1 MKEFYYLIIL
11 FSILLSLNCSTKK
24 NVEDENLF
32 FIQDNPYQILGI
44 APWSNYKKIEKKY
57 KFLKNKYKN
66 NIKKTIKINNAYKK
80 LKARYEKGNLNTFLS
95 ITLRTFMDIISLII
109 CYYIYKIILH
119 LFQSFTK
126 FCFKFV
132 FFHILFFIII
142 DNFASYVF
150 FSFYSELFISFIFG
164 TTIYVIMYIIGY
176 YMGNPSIDWSD
187 EELDFIRNYLD

>member
-1 MKEFYYLIIL
+1 LKEFYYLIIL

-66 NIKKTIKINNAYKK
+66 NIKKTIKIKNAYKK

>member
-66 NIKKTIKINNAYKK
+66 NIKKTIKIKNAYKK

-164 TTIYVIMYIIGY
+164 TIIYAIMYIIGY
-176 YMGNPSIDWSD
+176 YMGNPSVDWSD

>member
-66 NIKKTIKINNAYKK
+66 NIKKTIKIKNAYKK

>member
-1 MKEFYYLIIL
+1 LKEFYYLIIL

>member
-66 NIKKTIKINNAYKK
+66 NIKKTIKIKNAYKK

-109 CYYIYKIILH
+109 CYYIYKIILY

>member
-66 NIKKTIKINNAYKK
+66 NIKKTIKIKNAYKK

-95 ITLRTFMDIISLII
+95 ITLRSFMDIISLII
-109 CYYIYKIILH
+109 CYYIYKMILH

-164 TTIYVIMYIIGY
+164 TIIYAIMYIIGY

>member
-1 MKEFYYLIIL
+1 MKNFYYLIIL

-66 NIKKTIKINNAYKK
+66 NIKKTIKIKKAYKK

-164 TTIYVIMYIIGY
+164 TIIYAIMYIIGY

>member
-66 NIKKTIKINNAYKK
+66 NIKKTIKIKNAYKK

-164 TTIYVIMYIIGY
+164 TIIYAIMYIIGY

>member
-66 NIKKTIKINNAYKK
+66 NIKKTIKIKIAYKK

>member
-66 NIKKTIKINNAYKK
+66 NIKKTIKIKKAYKK

-164 TTIYVIMYIIGY
+164 TIIYAIMCVIGY

>member
-44 APWSNYKKIEKKY
+44 APWSNYQNIKKKY

-66 NIKKTIKINNAYKK
+66 NIKKTIKIKNAYKK

-95 ITLRTFMDIISLII
+95 ITLRSFMDIISLII

-132 FFHILFFIII
+132 FFQILFFIII
-142 DNFASYVF
+142 DNFACYVF

-164 TTIYVIMYIIGY
+164 TIIYAIMYIIGY

>member
-66 NIKKTIKINNAYKK
+66 NIKKTIKIKNAYKK

-164 TTIYVIMYIIGY
+164 TIIYVIMYIIGY

>member
-95 ITLRTFMDIISLII
+95 ITLRSFMDIISLII

-119 LFQSFTK
+119 LLQSFTK

-164 TTIYVIMYIIGY
+164 TIIYAIMYIIGY

>member
-1 MKEFYYLIIL
+1 LKEFYYLIIL

-66 NIKKTIKINNAYKK
+66 NIKKTIKIKNAYKK

-164 TTIYVIMYIIGY
+164 TIIYAIMYIIGY